1 MKTTIRNKTLLTL
14 AAALLL
20 AAHSVQAE
28 DNTGNGGTIT
38 YTDSSGANPAAT
50 PWPGGYVVHTFT
62 SSDTLTIPAP
72 VSADVLVVAGG
83 GGGGSFAGG
92 GGAGGLI
99 YSNGFAVSVGSTSVT
114 IGAGGAGGGLNA
126 RGSAGSNSVFGALIA
141 YGGGGGGARDG
152 SSVRNGTS
160 GGSGGGGSPAD
171 SAPQGMGGTNSPADQ
186 GFPGGNGA
194 NWGWG
199 GGGGGG
205 AGGIGTNATA
215 NYGGA
220 GGVGVVNAIQTGTN
234 QYYGGGGGGGTYSG
248 SAAGVTAGSGGL
260 GGGGAGSRTANGT
273 DGAPNTGGGGGGS
286 EYQKIG
292 GNGGSGIVIV
302 RYPYDPGTFSIALA
316 SPANGQS
323 LSSTA
328 SVSAT
333 ASVFSATPPC
343 TVNFYLDSNPVSTTN
358 NAPTTVTVDLGVLA
372 LGSHTL
378 YATATDSTFTTVSSG
393 THTFTVETDTTAPA
407 PNPMTFAI
415 APGPAG
421 ADSVVMTATTATDAW
436 TPPVEYS
443 FENTTNSSNSGW
455 ISSTVWT
462 DTGLS
467 PVTVYGYRVKARDA
481 VGNETDWSG
490 EAVTMT
496 PGWPTTNLYWDG
508 GTAHIAGNGNGA
520 SQGGSGTWDTTI
532 QNWDL
537 GADYPHVAWYN
548 PNNDTAVFGGTAGTI
563 TLGTDITVG
572 GLTFTTA
579 DTLTGGTVTFGTP
592 GTISNSTDVT
602 IASVLAGTQPI
613 TKSGAGTLSLT
624 GSNTFSGDLVINGG
638 TMANATAAGFGT
650 GTNLTFAGSG
660 TVLPAYSAGGHVLA
674 KSVAVNSGVTATLN
688 VPNQYYH
695 LTFTGA
701 VTGSGSLSV
710 ISSDNGAG
718 SVTLPN
724 SANTFTGTLQVGNAD
739 YGTTLTVNS
748 LADSVNPIKMYGTT
762 NSSRTAN
769 FNLGGGTAA
778 PLLFD
783 SRQIEL
789 LGSTGASAFISNN
802 NATPTNTIT

>member
-1 MKTTIRNKTLLTL
+1 MKTPMQNSNLTML
-14 AAALLL
+14 AAAALLL
-20 AAHSVQAE
+20 AAPSVRAE
-28 DNTGNGGTIT
+28 DNTGTGGTIT
-38 YTDSSGANPAAT
+38 YTDSSGANPAAM
-50 PWPGGYVVHTFT
+50 PYAGGYVVHTFT
-62 SSDTLTIPAP
+62 SSGALTIPVPA
-72 VSADVLVVAGG
+72 SADYLVVAGG
-83 GGGGSFAGG
+83 GGGGMRHGGG
-92 GGAGGLI
+92 GGAGGLL
-99 YSNGFAVSVGSTSVT
+99 AGSTNLAAQSYT
-114 IGAGGAGGGLNA
+114 ITVGAGGAGANA
-126 RGSAGSNSVFGALIA
+126 SDENLKAGSPGANSVFGTITAI
-141 YGGGGGGARDG
+141 GGGGGRTYSGSYNGA
-152 SSVRNGTS
+152 
-160 GGSGGGGSPAD
+160 GGSGGGGSGGGSNP
-171 SAPQGMGGTNSPADQ
+171 GGGTGISGQ
-186 GFPGGNGA
+186 GRDGGSGSGGGA
-194 NWGWG
+194 N

-205 AGGIGTNATA
+205 AGEL
-215 NYGGA
+215 GGA
-220 GGVGVVNAIQTGTN
+220 SSGASGGKGGDGLQSSISGVPT
-234 QYYGGGGGGGTYSG
+234 YYAGGGGGGGDTSKTG
-248 SAAGVTAGSGGL
+248 GAGGSGG
-260 GGGGAGSRTANGT
+260 GGHGGDNGVNTSQTAGMNG
-273 DGAPNTGGGGGGS
+273 TGGGGGGCRS
-286 EYQKIG
+286 ATVTAPG
-292 GNGGSGIVIV
+292 SAGGSGIVIV
-302 RYPYDPGTFSIALA
+302 RYPYDPGTYSITLT
-316 SPANGQS
+316 SPANNQS
-323 LSSTA
+323 FGSTV

-333 ASVFSATPPC
+333 ATVFSGTPPH
-343 TVNFYLDSNPVSTTN
+343 TVKFYLDSNLVSTTN
-358 NAPTTVTVDLGVLA
+358 NAPTTVTADLGVLS
-372 LGSHTL
+372 LGSHTVE
-378 YATATDSTFTTVSSG
+378 ATTTDSTSTTVTSA
-393 THTFTVETDTTAPA
+393 THTFTVETDTTAPT

-421 ADSVVMTATTATDAW
+421 ADSIVMTATTATDAW

-481 VGNETDWSG
+481 AGNETDWSG

-496 PGWPTTNLYWDG
+496 PGWPTTSLYWDG

-537 GADYPHVAWYN
+537 GTDYPHVAWYN
-548 PNNDTAVFGGTAGTI
+548 PNNDTAVFGGTTGTI
-563 TLGTDITVG
+563 TLGTNITAG
-572 GLTFTTA
+572 GLTFTA
-579 DTLTGGTVTFGTP
+579 AYTLTGGSVTFGAP
-592 GTISNSTDVT
+592 GTISNAANVT

-613 TKSGAGTLSLT
+613 TKSGTGTLTLT
-624 GSNTFSGDLVINGG
+624 ASNTFSGDLVINAGAMDNVKVG
-638 TMANATAAGFGT
+638 TFGT
-650 GTNLTFAGSG
+650 GSNITFTGSG
-660 TVLPAYSAGGHVLA
+660 TVVPAYGASPVLA
-674 KSVAVNSGVTATLN
+674 KSIAVNDGVTATFN

-748 LADSVNPIKMYGTT
+748 LADSVNPIKMYG